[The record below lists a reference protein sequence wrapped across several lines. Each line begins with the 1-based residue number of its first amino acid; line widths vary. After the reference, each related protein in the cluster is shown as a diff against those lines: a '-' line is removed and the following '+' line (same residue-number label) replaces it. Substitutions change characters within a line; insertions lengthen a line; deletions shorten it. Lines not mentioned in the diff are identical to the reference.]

1 MGIGRFEDKRNTGW
15 RAPRTAPRLW
25 GRRGDL
31 VYAGRRHLTSCRTA
45 KCAGSARSTVRRR
58 TPVPHKDRSPR
69 QETGVEGFSFLG
81 RGMVST
87 YSTRLSRFVGISAG
101 STKKRADTHE
111 SFRRY
116 PFPLWIADFF
126 AERFLFVRNERHC
139 ECKQAHGVLH
149 ARAQQPVCF
158 RQMRGGVW
166 YSSNSVS
173 SVRRKTTVR
182 KALMPGRMTSAWAL
196 LHAHKGPALNRLLP
210 IAGRRPT
217 VRACSLQPDGRPC

>member
-1 MGIGRFEDKRNTGW
+1 M
-15 RAPRTAPRLW
+15 W

-31 VYAGRRHLTSCRTA
+31 VYVGRRHVTSCQTA
-45 KCAGSARSTVRRR
+45 KCAGSARNTVRRR
-58 TPVPHKDRSPR
+58 TPVPPQRPLSSSGNWRGGP
-69 QETGVEGFSFLG
+69 FILG
-81 RGMVST
+81 RGAVST

-111 SFRRY
+111 SFRRC

-149 ARAQQPVCF
+149 ARAQQPECF

-173 SVRRKTTVR
+173 SVRRKTTAR
-182 KALMPGRMTSAWAL
+182 KALMPGRMTSAWVL
-196 LHAHKGPALNRLLP
+196 LHARKGSALNRPLP
-210 IAGRRPT
+210 AVGRRPT
-217 VRACSLQPDGRPC
+217 VRACSLRPGGRPC